1 MDGREL
7 IHYLVAEFVSA
18 DSGDSTS
25 VESELRDMISEVC
38 GRATEFASFREAVKE
53 RLTYTNYVFHR
64 IYNLQYTIIF
74 SFSGMNSAWDH

>member
-7 IHYLVAEFVSA
+7 IHYFVAKFVSA

-38 GRATEFASFREAVKE
+38 RCTTEFASFREAVKE
-53 RLTYTNYVFHR
+53 RLADTNNVFFHLF
-64 IYNLQYTIIF
+64 IYHLVIYFVI
-74 SFSGMNSAWDH
+74 

>member
-1 MDGREL
+1 MIEVHFLESIYYL
-7 IHYLVAEFVSA
+7 ITKFVSA

-53 RLTYTNYVFHR
+53 RLTDTNNVLHR
-64 IYNLQYTIIF
+64 N
-74 SFSGMNSAWDH
+74 

>member
-1 MDGREL
+1 MIEVHFLEG
-7 IHYLVAEFVSA
+7 IYYLVTEFVSA

-53 RLTYTNYVFHR
+53 RLTDTNNVFFPYAL
-64 IYNLQYTIIF
+64 ILIVK
-74 SFSGMNSAWDH
+74 